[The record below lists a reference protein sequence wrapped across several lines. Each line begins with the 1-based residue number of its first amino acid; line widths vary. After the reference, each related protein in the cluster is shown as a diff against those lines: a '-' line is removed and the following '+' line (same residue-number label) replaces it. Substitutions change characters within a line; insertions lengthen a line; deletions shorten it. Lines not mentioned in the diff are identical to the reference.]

1 MTNTSCPAR
10 TSLGGPD
17 PVTQVSSNDDDPR
30 PDSRVL
36 HRHAHSRLPY
46 AVAGDGPYVI
56 DRDGKRYLDACG
68 GAAVSCLGHS
78 DQDVIAAIQQQSAAM
93 PFAHTAFFTNE
104 PMEALADS
112 MVAGAPEG
120 LDRVYFTS
128 GGSEAVESAL
138 KMARQYFVEIGE
150 PDRSVFIARR
160 QSYHGNTLGAL
171 SVGGNEW
178 RRAPFRE
185 IMAESRHVTPCYAY
199 REQKDGESDDAFGTR
214 LADELEAEIQA
225 AGPERVI
232 AFIAETV
239 VGATS
244 GGVEPVEGCFR
255 KVREVCDR
263 HGVLLILDEIMCGL
277 GRTGTLYA
285 FEQDGIV
292 PDIVTLAKGLAAGYQ
307 PIGAVLMAEK
317 IFRAFYDGSGF
328 FQHGHTFI
336 GHATACAAG
345 SVVQTKLQSPAMM
358 ARVHEL
364 GALFEEHLQDR
375 FGNHAH
381 IGDIRGRTFFRG
393 LELVRD
399 RATKDPFDPAHK
411 LNVRIKAEAM
421 ARGLMCYPGGGT
433 IDGVRGDHILL
444 APPFILTD
452 AEVGMVVERLG
463 DAVDGA
469 IASI

>member
-1 MTNTSCPAR
+1 M
-10 TSLGGPD
+10 
-17 PVTQVSSNDDDPR
+17 
-30 PDSRVL
+30 
-36 HRHAHSRLPY
+36 
-46 AVAGDGPYVI
+46 I
-56 DRDGKRYLDACG
+56 DAEGKRYLDACG

-78 DQDVIAAIQQQSAAM
+78 DQDVIAAIHRQSAAM
-93 PFAHTAFFTNE
+93 PFAHTAFFTNA

-112 MVAGAPEG
+112 MVAGAPDG

-128 GGSEAVESAL
+128 GGSEAVEAAL

-178 RRAPFRE
+178 RRAPFRD

-199 REQKDGESDDAFGTR
+199 RERGARETDAEFATR
-214 LADELEAEIQA
+214 LADELDAEIQD

-232 AFIAETV
+232 AFVAETV

-244 GGVEPVEGCFR
+244 GAVEPVEGYFR
-255 KVREVCDR
+255 KIREVCDR
-263 HGVLLILDEIMCGL
+263 YGVLLILDEIMCGL
-277 GRTGTLYA
+277 GRTGSLYA
-285 FEQDGIV
+285 FEQDGVV
-292 PDIVTLAKGLAAGYQ
+292 PDIVTVAKGLAAGYQ

-317 IFRAFYDGSGF
+317 VFRAFHDGSGI

-345 SVVQTKLQSPAMM
+345 LVVQDKLQSPDLQ
-358 ARVHEL
+358 ARVRAL
-364 GALFEEHLQDR
+364 GALLDAQLQDR
-375 FGNHAH
+375 FGNHPH
-381 IGDIRGRTFFRG
+381 VGDIRGRTFFRG

-399 RATKDPFDPAHK
+399 RATREPFDPGHR
-411 LNVRIKAEAM
+411 LNARIKAEGM

-433 IDGVRGDHILL
+433 IDGVRGDHVLL
-444 APPFILTD
+444 APPFILSN
-452 AEVGMVVERLG
+452 AEVGMIVERLG
-463 DAVDGA
+463 DAVDAA
-469 IASI
+469 IAGLAG

>member
-1 MTNTSCPAR
+1 
-10 TSLGGPD
+10 
-17 PVTQVSSNDDDPR
+17 
-30 PDSRVL
+30 L
-36 HRHAHSRLPY
+36 HRHAHSRLPF

-78 DQDVIAAIQQQSAAM
+78 DQDVIAAIHRQSAAM

-112 MVAGAPEG
+112 MVAGAPDG

-128 GGSEAVESAL
+128 GGSEAVEAAL
-138 KMARQYFVEIGE
+138 KMARQYFIEIGE
-150 PDRSVFIARR
+150 PDRAIFIARR

-185 IMAESRHVTPCYAY
+185 IMADSRHVTPCYAY
-199 REQKDGESDDAFGTR
+199 RERRDGESDDALGTR
-214 LADELEAEIQA
+214 LADELDAEILR
-225 AGPERVI
+225 AGSERVI
-232 AFIAETV
+232 AFVAETV

-244 GGVEPVEGCFR
+244 GAVEPVEGYFR

-277 GRTGTLYA
+277 GRTGSLYA
-285 FEQDGIV
+285 FEQDGVV
-292 PDIVTLAKGLAAGYQ
+292 PDIVTVAKGLAAGYQ

-345 SVVQTKLQSPAMM
+345 LVV
-358 ARVHEL
+358 ARVKAL
-364 GALFEEHLQDR
+364 GAVLDERLQDR
-375 FGNHAH
+375 FGNHPH
-381 IGDIRGRTFFRG
+381 VGDMRGRTFFRG

-399 RATKDPFDPAHK
+399 RATKEPFDPAHK
-411 LNVRIKAEAM
+411 LHARIKAEGM

-444 APPFILTD
+444 APPFILSED
-452 AEVGMVVERLG
+452 DVGMVVDRLG
-463 DAVDGA
+463 DTVDAA
-469 IASI
+469 IAGLPG